1 MRDLPGPGTFL
12 NLCSGTAT
20 YGKLKW
26 SWGGGRDA
34 GPGALNGVGGGGAGW
49 GGALLT
55 PVVSGTGT
63 CLRSS
68 GESTAPRGDAC
79 RLHLNCQSL
88 RPKISLQKLPFFKHP
103 SDQELHMPKILCF
116 LN

>member
-1 MRDLPGPGTFL
+1 MRYLPVPGTFL

-49 GGALLT
+49 GG
-55 PVVSGTGT
+55 GG
-63 CLRSS
+63 RS
-68 GESTAPRGDAC
+68 
-79 RLHLNCQSL
+79 
-88 RPKISLQKLPFFKHP
+88 
-103 SDQELHMPKILCF
+103 
-116 LN
+116 